1 MAKIAIVYPLSLE
14 PHGAPNNTNG
24 RLETYHQ
31 LETAFTD
38 CASWI
43 KQNLL
48 EKFQEHDVDI
58 YVFANY
64 KNLTQAQLFKK
75 QLMNLYPIKDFI
87 LEPWENV
94 NDEIINK
101 SPINRNKIAITD
113 MWSKLIRQPWNLK
126 HALDYIH
133 SHYGEYDY
141 YIKSRLDIFPGAID
155 AKLLFA
161 ESRSNTP
168 WTDELYDYSSSNRFV
183 VTRLAIVT
191 GSHIT
196 PMHINDIQLFFD
208 RACARSIIKQFDKW
222 IDFTAD
228 YCSKFDWETMRS
240 SNGKLLHRTLRYQP
254 CYLLPETSWANLFF
268 LSKVKIRDDKSLLD
282 YVLYREDTYKD
293 RVQLQPLIDN
303 VNKDVLS
310 FHTYEMNKRKSK

>member
-14 PHGAPNNTNG
+14 PSGESNPMGPSPLA
-24 RLETYHQ
+24 TYSQ
-31 LETAFTD
+31 LETAFES
-38 CASWI
+38 CSSWI

-48 EKFQEHDVDI
+48 EKFQGHEVDI

-64 KNLTQAQLFKK
+64 KNLNQAHVFKK
-75 QLMNLYPIKDFI
+75 QLMKLYPIKDFI

-101 SPINRNKIAITD
+101 SPINRNQIAITD
-113 MWSKLIRQPWNLK
+113 MWSRLIRQPWNLK

-240 SNGKLLHRTLRYQP
+240 ANGKLLHRTLRYQP
-254 CYLLPETSWANLFF
+254 CYLLPETSWANLFL
-268 LSKVKIRDDKSLLD
+268 LSKVRISTNNLFNCK
-282 YVLYREDTYKD
+282 LYREDTYND

-310 FHTYEMNKRKSK
+310 FHTYEMNKKKSQ